1 MAAGYYSF
9 LIEQG
14 ATTEF
19 ELQYKDSN
27 NVPIDL
33 SGYSARMQIKSNYSD
48 DNPVIYATLSSSI
61 LPDGTGLNLAGIDGL
76 NPPSS
81 GTIGVYISATTSSNF
96 TFDTAKYDIELYNPV
111 GEDIY
116 TVRLLE
122 GMVKLSKEVT
132 R

>member
-27 NVPIDL
+27 DVPIDL
-33 SGYSARMQIKSNYSD
+33 SGYSARMQIKSNFSD
-48 DNPVIYATLSSSI
+48 DNPIIYATLSSSI

-81 GTIGVYISATTSSNF
+81 GTIGVYISATTSSLF

-111 GEDIY
+111 GNDIY

-122 GMVKLSKEVT
+122 GLVKLSKEVT